1 MASPAIDAFITFR
14 FLKLLVTP
22 FNKTEAFK
30 LGIIDERGKVL
41 RKYKTLE
48 RVSERQA
55 YTILHRLVFN
65 VKKLIEKLPG
75 GKSRLASYA
84 AALFL
89 IKEHVNEYHDSDG
102 PLIEKE
108 FYKYLKDNDLLEEED
123 GEIREEITFADKLL
137 KGTYKLV
144 QDVGVDEDDKVIG
157 KKGDTVT
164 VYSDTV
170 PTDSVMGQDV
180 YKVIHDKTKDELLIT
195 IEDIEEV

>member
-1 MASPAIDAFITFR
+1 MASTAIDAFITFR

-41 RKYKTLE
+41 RKYRTLE
-48 RVSERQA
+48 RTEERQA

-65 VKKLIEKLPG
+65 VKKLIEKVPG

-89 IKEHVNEYHDSDG
+89 IKEHVAEYHDSDG
-102 PLIEKE
+102 QVLEKE
-108 FYKYLKDNDLLEEED
+108 FYKYLKDNDLIEEED
-123 GEIREEITFADKLL
+123 GQIREEIAFGDKLL

-144 QDVGVDEDDKVIG
+144 QNVGTDEEDKIIGRKGDKV
-157 KKGDTVT
+157 TVFADQ
-164 VYSDTV
+164 VAKDN
-170 PTDSVMGQDV
+170 VMGQDV
-180 YKVIHDKTKDELLIT
+180 FEVIHDETKQVLLVT
-195 IEDIEEV
+195 IEDIEEA

>member
-30 LGIIDERGKVL
+30 FGIIDERGKVL

-48 RVSERQA
+48 RIEERKA

-65 VKKLIEKLPG
+65 IKKLLEKLPG

-102 PLIEKE
+102 KLIEKE

-137 KGTYKLV
+137 KGTYKLIN
-144 QDVGVDEDDKVIG
+144 DVGVDEDDKVIG

-195 IEDIEEV
+195 IEDIEEA

>member
-102 PLIEKE
+102 QLIEKE

-137 KGTYKLV
+137 KGTYKLIN
-144 QDVGVDEDDKVIG
+144 DVGVDEDDKVIG

>member
-22 FNKTEAFK
+22 FNKTEAFR
-30 LGIIDERGKVL
+30 LGIIDQRGKVL

-48 RVSERQA
+48 RIEERQA

-65 VKKLIEKLPG
+65 IKKLIEKVPG

-102 PLIEKE
+102 KLIEKE

-137 KGTYKLV
+137 KGTYKLIN
-144 QDVGVDEDDKVIG
+144 DVGVDEDDKVIG

-195 IEDIEEV
+195 IEDIEEA

>member
-22 FNKTEAFK
+22 FDKTEAFK
-30 LGIIDERGKVL
+30 YGIIDKSGKVL

-48 RVSERQA
+48 RIDERKA

-65 VKKLIEKLPG
+65 VKRLIEKLPG

-102 PLIEKE
+102 KLIEKE
-108 FYKYLKDNDLLEEED
+108 FYKYLKDNELLEQED

-137 KGTYKLV
+137 KGTYILV
-144 QDVGVDEDDKVIG
+144 QDVGVDEDDKVVG
-157 KKGDTVT
+157 KKGDKVT

-180 YKVIHDKTKDELLIT
+180 YKVIHDKTKDELLVT
-195 IEDIEEV
+195 IEDIDEV

>member
-22 FNKTEAFK
+22 FNKTEAFR

-41 RKYKTLE
+41 RKYKTLARIE
-48 RVSERQA
+48 ERQA

-65 VKKLIEKLPG
+65 VKKLIEKVPG

-89 IKEHVNEYHDSDG
+89 IKEHVREYQDSDG
-102 PLIEKE
+102 QLLEKE
-108 FYKYLKDNDLLEEED
+108 LYKYLKDNDLVEEDD
-123 GEIREEITFADKLL
+123 GEIKEEITFADKLL
-137 KGTYKLV
+137 KGQYKLI

-157 KKGDTVT
+157 KKGDIVN
-164 VYSDTV
+164 VYSDQAPQDT
-170 PTDSVMGQDV
+170 VMGQDV
-180 YKVIHDKTKDELLIT
+180 FEVIHDKTKDLLLVT

>member
-22 FNKTEAFK
+22 FNKTEAFR

-48 RVSERQA
+48 RIEERQA

-65 VKKLIEKLPG
+65 VKKLIEKVPG

-89 IKEHVNEYHDSDG
+89 IKEHVREYQDSDG
-102 PLIEKE
+102 QLLEKE
-108 FYKYLKDNDLLEEED
+108 LYKYLKDNDLVEEDD
-123 GEIREEITFADKLL
+123 GEIKEEITFADKLL
-137 KGTYKLV
+137 KGQYKLI

-157 KKGDTVT
+157 KKGDIVN
-164 VYSDTV
+164 VYSDQAPQDT
-170 PTDSVMGQDV
+170 VMGQDV
-180 YKVIHDKTKDELLIT
+180 FEVIHDSTKQVLLVT
-195 IEDIEEV
+195 VEDIEEA

>member
-22 FNKTEAFK
+22 FDKTEAFK
-30 LGIIDERGKVL
+30 FGIIDKNGKVL

-48 RVSERQA
+48 RIDERKA

-65 VKKLIEKLPG
+65 IKRLLEKLPG

-102 PLIEKE
+102 KLIEKE

-195 IEDIEEV
+195 IEDIEEI

>member
-14 FLKLLVTP
+14 VIKMLVTP
-22 FNKTEAFK
+22 FDSTDAYK
-30 LGIIDERGKVL
+30 LGIIDKNGKVL

-48 RVSERQA
+48 RIDERKA

-65 VKKLIEKLPG
+65 IKRLLEKVPG

-89 IKEHVNEYHDSDG
+89 IKEHVDQYHDSDG
-102 PLIEKE
+102 QLLEKE
-108 FYKYLKDNDLLEEED
+108 FYKYLKDNDLIEEED
-123 GEIREEITFADKLL
+123 GEIREEIAFADKLL

-164 VYSDTV
+164 VFSDQPPKET
-170 PTDSVMGQDV
+170 VMGQDV
-180 YKVIHDKTKDELLIT
+180 FEVIHDKTKDVLLVT
-195 IEDIEEV
+195 IEDIEEN

>member
-22 FNKTEAFK
+22 FDKTEAFK
-30 LGIIDERGKVL
+30 FGIIDKSGKVL

-48 RVSERQA
+48 RIEERKA

-65 VKKLIEKLPG
+65 IKRLLEKLPG

-102 PLIEKE
+102 KLIEKE
-108 FYKYLKDNDLLEEED
+108 FYKYLKDNDLLEEDD
-123 GEIREEITFADKLL
+123 GVIREEITFADKLL
-137 KGTYKLV
+137 KGQYKLI

-180 YKVIHDKTKDELLIT
+180 YKVIHDKTKDELLVT
-195 IEDIEEV
+195 IEDIDEA

>member
-22 FNKTEAFK
+22 FDKTEAFK
-30 LGIIDERGKVL
+30 FGIIDKNGKVL

-48 RVSERQA
+48 RIDERKA

-65 VKKLIEKLPG
+65 IKRLLEKLPG
-75 GKSRLASYA
+75 GKTKLASYA

-102 PLIEKE
+102 KLIEKE
-108 FYKYLKDNDLLEEED
+108 FYKYLKDNDLLEEDD
-123 GEIREEITFADKLL
+123 GVIREEITFADKLL

-157 KKGDTVT
+157 KKGDTIT

-180 YKVIHDKTKDELLIT
+180 YKVIHDRTKDELLIT
-195 IEDIEEV
+195 IEDIDEV

>member
-1 MASPAIDAFITFR
+1 MASPAIDAFITFM

-22 FNKTEAFK
+22 FNKTEAFR

-48 RVSERQA
+48 RIEERQA

-65 VKKLIEKLPG
+65 VKKLIEKVPG

-89 IKEHVNEYHDSDG
+89 IKEHVREYQDSDG
-102 PLIEKE
+102 QLLEKE
-108 FYKYLKDNDLLEEED
+108 LYKYLKDNDLVEEDD
-123 GEIREEITFADKLL
+123 GEIKEEITFADKLL
-137 KGTYKLV
+137 KGQYKLI

-157 KKGDTVT
+157 KKGDIVN
-164 VYSDTV
+164 VYSDQAPQDT
-170 PTDSVMGQDV
+170 VMGQDV
-180 YKVIHDKTKDELLIT
+180 FEVIHDKTKDVLLVT

>member
-22 FNKTEAFK
+22 FDKTEAFK
-30 LGIIDERGKVL
+30 YGIIDKNGKVL

-48 RVSERQA
+48 RIDERKA

-65 VKKLIEKLPG
+65 IKRLLEKLPG
-75 GKSRLASYA
+75 GKTKLASYA

-102 PLIEKE
+102 KLIEKE
-108 FYKYLKDNDLLEEED
+108 FYKYLKDNDLLEEDD
-123 GEIREEITFADKLL
+123 GVIREEITFADKLL

-180 YKVIHDKTKDELLIT
+180 YKVIHDRTKDELLIT
-195 IEDIEEV
+195 IEDIDEV

>member
-22 FNKTEAFK
+22 FDKTEAFK
-30 LGIIDERGKVL
+30 FGIIDKSGKVL

-48 RVSERQA
+48 RIEERKA

-65 VKKLIEKLPG
+65 IKRLLEKLPG

-102 PLIEKE
+102 KLIEKE

-195 IEDIEEV
+195 IEDIEEA

>member
-22 FNKTEAFK
+22 FDKTEAFK
-30 LGIIDERGKVL
+30 FGIIDKSGKVL

-48 RVSERQA
+48 RIEERKA

-65 VKKLIEKLPG
+65 IKRLLEKLPG
-75 GKSRLASYA
+75 GKTKLASYA

-102 PLIEKE
+102 KLIEKE
-108 FYKYLKDNDLLEEED
+108 FYKYLKDNDLLEEDD
-123 GEIREEITFADKLL
+123 GVIREEITFADKLL

-157 KKGDTVT
+157 KKGDTIT

-195 IEDIEEV
+195 IEDIDEV

>member
-22 FNKTEAFK
+22 FDKTEAFK
-30 LGIIDERGKVL
+30 YGIIDKNGKVL

-48 RVSERQA
+48 RIDERKA

-65 VKKLIEKLPG
+65 VKRLIEKLPG

-102 PLIEKE
+102 KLIEKE
-108 FYKYLKDNDLLEEED
+108 FYKYLKDNELLEQED

-137 KGTYKLV
+137 KGTYILV
-144 QDVGVDEDDKVIG
+144 QDVGVDEDDKVVG
-157 KKGDTVT
+157 KKGDKVT

-180 YKVIHDKTKDELLIT
+180 YKVIHDRTKDELLIT
-195 IEDIEEV
+195 IEDIEEA

>member
-22 FNKTEAFK
+22 FEKTEAFN
-30 LGIIDERGKVL
+30 LGIIDKRGKVL

-48 RVSERQA
+48 RIEERQA

-65 VKKLIEKLPG
+65 IKKLIEKVPG

-102 PLIEKE
+102 QLIEKE

-195 IEDIEEV
+195 IEDIEEA

>member
-1 MASPAIDAFITFR
+1 M
-14 FLKLLVTP
+14 
-22 FNKTEAFK
+22 
-30 LGIIDERGKVL
+30 
-41 RKYKTLE
+41 
-48 RVSERQA
+48 
-55 YTILHRLVFN
+55 VFN
-65 VKKLIEKLPG
+65 IKKLIEKVPG

-102 PLIEKE
+102 KLIEKE
-108 FYKYLKDNDLLEEED
+108 FYKYLKDNDLLEEDD
-123 GEIREEITFADKLL
+123 GVIRGEITFADKLL

-157 KKGDTVT
+157 KKGDTIT

-195 IEDIEEV
+195 IEDIDEL

>member
-22 FNKTEAFK
+22 FDKTEAYR
-30 LGIIDERGKVL
+30 LGIIDKRGKVL

-48 RVSERQA
+48 RIEERQA

-65 VKKLIEKLPG
+65 IKKLIEKVPG
-75 GKSRLASYA
+75 GKSRVASYA

-89 IKEHVNEYHDSDG
+89 IKEHVKEYQDSDG
-102 PLIEKE
+102 QLLEKE
-108 FYKYLKDNDLLEEED
+108 LYKYLKDNDLVLEDD
-123 GEIREEITFADKLL
+123 GEIKEEITFADKLL

-157 KKGDTVT
+157 KKGDIVN
-164 VYSDTV
+164 VYSDQAPQDTI
-170 PTDSVMGQDV
+170 MGNDV
-180 YKVIHDKTKDELLIT
+180 FEVIHDKTKDLLLVT
-195 IEDIEEV
+195 VEDIEEV

>member
-22 FNKTEAFK
+22 FDKTEAFK
-30 LGIIDERGKVL
+30 YGIIDKSGKVL

-48 RVSERQA
+48 RIDERKA

-65 VKKLIEKLPG
+65 IKRLLEKLPG

-89 IKEHVNEYHDSDG
+89 IKEHVNEYHDSNG
-102 PLIEKE
+102 KLIEKE
-108 FYKYLKDNDLLEEED
+108 FYKYLKDNDLLEEDD
-123 GEIREEITFADKLL
+123 GVIREEITFADKLL
-137 KGTYKLV
+137 KGQYKLI

-180 YKVIHDKTKDELLIT
+180 YKVIHDRTKDELLIT
-195 IEDIEEV
+195 IEDIEEA

>member
-22 FNKTEAFK
+22 FDKTEAFK
-30 LGIIDERGKVL
+30 YGIIDKSGKVL

-48 RVSERQA
+48 RIDERKA

-65 VKKLIEKLPG
+65 VKRLIEKLPG

-102 PLIEKE
+102 KLIEKE
-108 FYKYLKDNDLLEEED
+108 FYKYLKDNELLEQED

-137 KGTYKLV
+137 KGTYILV
-144 QDVGVDEDDKVIG
+144 QDVGVDEDDKVVG

-164 VYSDTV
+164 VYADTV

-180 YKVIHDKTKDELLIT
+180 YKVIHDKTKDELLVT
-195 IEDIEEV
+195 IEDIDEV

>member
-22 FNKTEAFK
+22 FDKTEAFK
-30 LGIIDERGKVL
+30 FGIIDKSGKVL

-48 RVSERQA
+48 RIEERKA

-65 VKKLIEKLPG
+65 IKRLLEKLPG
-75 GKSRLASYA
+75 GKTKLASYA

-102 PLIEKE
+102 KLIEKE
-108 FYKYLKDNDLLEEED
+108 FYKYLKDNDLLEEDD
-123 GEIREEITFADKLL
+123 GVIREEITFADKLL

-157 KKGDTVT
+157 KKGDTIT

-180 YKVIHDKTKDELLIT
+180 YKVIHDRTKDELLIT
-195 IEDIEEV
+195 IEDIDEV